1 MLFGKRIKELRE
13 SQKLPQRV
21 VADALEITIPLY
33 SRVERGERTLSKSHL
48 PKLAKVLN
56 VEENELL
63 KLYLADQ
70 VALVLDGQS
79 EIINDVLDIAK
90 SGINTMN
97 PQKKTYTLID
107 MFAGCGGL
115 SLGMEHA
122 GFQSIFFN
130 EIMPIFASTYL
141 YNRNIPDGH
150 YYIGD
155 INKLN
160 EDIEEYEHIWKKI
173 EGGVDLVCGG
183 PPCQG
188 FSMANR
194 QRIIDDPRN
203 NLYKAYLQFL
213 HNVRPK
219 FFVMENVKGMAQR
232 IPEIKEDFV
241 KYLGEDYLIDYRLL
255 KAQDF
260 GVPQNRERLILI
272 GNRIGVNPDDIFDS
286 IEKKKRSPFTL
297 KDTLEGLPR
306 LEARKEKN
314 KGNLEDLP
322 SGLTERDFAY
332 IKNDFYYF
340 INGRREI
347 TKLYNHKNR
356 YNNPRDIEIYRRLP
370 QGANSL
376 HESIQ
381 DIMPYKSR
389 NDIFKD
395 KYFKLDETQICKT
408 ITSHMKFDCNMYI
421 HPWESRGLSPREA
434 ARIQT
439 FPDDYILKGAQNM
452 WYAQVGNAVP
462 VKLAEA
468 IGLSIMEFLK

>member
-1 MLFGKRIKELRE
+1 MLFADKIRSLRE
-13 SQKLPQRV
+13 DRKMLQREL
-21 VADALEITIPLY
+21 AAALSIDTPMY
-33 SRVERGERTLSKSHL
+33 SRIERGERPIKREQI
-48 PKLAKVLN
+48 KILADILCID
-56 VEENELL
+56 ESELL
-63 KLYLADQ
+63 KLWLADQ
-70 VALVLDGQS
+70 VSALLNGEED
-79 EIINDVLDIAK
+79 IINDVLDIAK
-90 SGINTMN
+90 SGMGNMKE
-97 PQKKTYTLID
+97 KKKHTFID
-107 MFAGCGGL
+107 LFAGCGGL

-122 GFQSIFFN
+122 GFYPIFFN
-130 EIMPIFASTYL
+130 EIMPAFASTYL
-141 YNRNIPDGH
+141 FNRNIPNGH

-160 EDIEEYEHIWKKI
+160 EDISSYEYIWKDIK
-173 EGGVDLVCGG
+173 GGVDLVCGG

-194 QRIIDDPRN
+194 QRIINDPRN

-213 HNVRPK
+213 QNVRPK

-232 IPEIKEDFV
+232 IPEIKEDFIR
-241 KYLGEDYLIDYRLL
+241 YLGEDYRIDYRLL

-260 GVPQNRERLILI
+260 GVPQNRERLVLI
-272 GNRIGVNPDDIFDS
+272 GNRMGIDPNDIFKS
-286 IEKKKRSPFTL
+286 IESKKRTAFAL
-297 KDTLEGLPR
+297 RDALVGLPH

-314 KGNLEDLP
+314 KGELEEL
-322 SGLTERDFAY
+322 STGLTERDFEY
-332 IKNDFYYF
+332 IENEFYHF
-340 INGRREI
+340 INGRRKI

-356 YNNPRDIEIYRRLP
+356 YNNPRDIEIYTRLP

-381 DIMPYKSR
+381 DIMPYKNR
-389 NDIFKD
+389 NGIFKD

-439 FPDDYILKGAQNM
+439 FPDDYVLKGAQNQ

-468 IGLSIMEFLK
+468 IGTSIMEFLK